1 MCRNSDNT
9 KTNFLVVHVVFPTT
23 DVCSVRLGWA
33 NKQKN
38 GRPFFQISAPV
49 PGKTEG
55 SGGMR
60 AGIKPHS
67 PSATPLAGLR
77 AASGR
82 VWRGPAFSAGEG
94 LYFLRGGPAGRRG
107 ARLREAGLGKAA
119 LRSLE
124 FLSGL
129 LARELGFAGRAWAA
143 RWPRRGGWLGP
154 GRCMRGRPG
163 AVTGRRGC
171 CIARRLRG
179 GPGRTLRVNP
189 LRAV

>member
-1 MCRNSDNT
+1 M
-9 KTNFLVVHVVFPTT
+9 VFPTT

-67 PSATPLAGLR
+67 PSAPPLAGLR

-82 VWRGPAFSAGEG
+82 VWRGSV
-94 LYFLRGGPAGRRG
+94 R
-107 ARLREAGLGKAA
+107 K
-119 LRSLE
+119 S
-124 FLSGL
+124 
-129 LARELGFAGRAWAA
+129 
-143 RWPRRGGWLGP
+143 
-154 GRCMRGRPG
+154 
-163 AVTGRRGC
+163 
-171 CIARRLRG
+171 G
-179 GPGRTLRVNP
+179 GPGAHWAQLNALVKMRLK
-189 LRAV
+189 RAEALIEIRRRLGGRLPQPYRCCWLGTFLFTFFDFETGNEQQAPPAAQCRPQNKKK